1 MPTYNLTVVDQDT
14 ILVTTVPDVPIALV
28 RESVTTVVSAPAGQ
42 GPPGP
47 QNLFVGPTPPPSPYV
62 GLVWADTS

>member
-1 MPTYNLTVVDQDT
+1 MPTYNLTVVDTDTLVLTTIADPAIVVVQDT
-14 ILVTTVPDVPIALV
+14 QN
-28 RESVTTVVSAPAGQ
+28 TVVAAPAGQ